1 MIYLVTAEQK
11 LFESD
16 LYKVIS
22 VQKSLDLLSKFEDN
36 IIQFDTE
43 TKGRDQHLGK
53 LLTAQFGNKD
63 KSIQIVVD
71 CTTINIVLYKEVI
84 ENALL
89 IGQNLK
95 FDLPW
100 LYNYGIIPLRVYDTM
115 IVEQLLYLGYPP
127 MGKPGGISYALNHIA
142 ERRLGVNIDKTVR
155 GQIIWRG
162 LDEEVIIYAAN
173 DVVHLCDIASK
184 QMIDARRLKCTKAV
198 KIECDFV
205 PVIAYLEWCGIKL
218 DVNKW
223 KAKMAKDE
231 AVRQEK
237 LEELNQFVVDFYKE
251 HQGKD
256 ETIVIQHRVDGIEDN
271 INFESFKSRA
281 CSAVYKNEEG
291 INVQDYIIPFYT
303 FTESGKKKIPY
314 VKVDLQGDLFS
325 GFNTGVQCAINWGSS
340 KQTIYFFKILGFNTK
355 TEDKE
360 TGEEKDSAL
369 EKVLSKQKGINDDF
383 LKLYFDYTAADKL
396 CTTYGQNYLNA
407 INPRTGRIHTNFKQL
422 GASSGRMSC
431 GSKQT
436 NTDLEALKHS
446 ELMHFPVKKRKCGY
460 PQLQNLPHDKET
472 RACFIAEAG
481 NLMTSCD
488 YAALESRLGAD
499 IYNEQSMIDEYLHG
513 SGDIHS
519 LTAKHCFPVELDG
532 IDVKDIK
539 HLRPD
544 LRTKAKPVEFSQQFG
559 GSAKA
564 IQNSLGCS
572 FEEAKA
578 IAQNYNEGFSG
589 IAKFKE
595 KGFEAAKR
603 LGYVLICKAT
613 GHRTYLQG
621 WKEWVKMQNDDDF
634 WEEYEAAKHSL
645 KWEDFKETE
654 IYKTASE
661 ARRGSSKWSRLA
673 LNAPTQGSGII
684 ILKVA
689 MTNFF
694 HWIIENKYF
703 KIIKIC
709 DLIHDESVIEYPKT
723 MEFVADKLKYFME
736 EASSKY
742 CHKLPIPAEAETG
755 LFWIH

>member
-11 LFESD
+11 LFKSNLYEVISIDESLTL
-16 LYKVIS
+16 LYK
-22 VQKSLDLLSKFEDN
+22 FENN

-43 TKGRDQHLGK
+43 TKGRDQHIGK

-71 CTTINIVLYKEVI
+71 CTTINILLYKDVI

-100 LYNYGIIPLRVYDTM
+100 LYNYGIVPLKVYDTM

-127 MGKPGGISYALNHIA
+127 MGSPGGISYALNHIA
-142 ERRLGVNIDKTVR
+142 ERRLGINIDKTIR

-162 LDEEVIIYAAN
+162 LDEEVIKYGAT
-173 DVVHLCDIASK
+173 DVVPLYDIAAK
-184 QMIDARRLKCTKAV
+184 QMADARRLKCTKAV

-218 DVNKW
+218 DVDKW

-231 AVRQEK
+231 TIRQEK
-237 LEELNQFVVDFYKE
+237 LELLNQFVVNFYKE
-251 HQGKD
+251 HNGKD
-256 ETIVIQHRVDGIEDN
+256 DVIVIQHRVDGIEDN
-271 INFESFKSRA
+271 INFESFDSRA
-281 CSAVYKNEEG
+281 CSAVYKNKEG
-291 INVQDYIIPFYT
+291 INVQDYIIPFYILQDK
-303 FTESGKKKIPY
+303 SKKKIPF
-314 VKVDLQGDLFS
+314 VNVDLQGDLFS
-325 GFNTGVQCAINWGSS
+325 GFNTGVQCVINWNSS

-355 TEDKE
+355 TEDKK

-369 EKVLSKQKGINDDF
+369 EKVLSKQKGINDEF
-383 LKLYFDYTAADKL
+383 LKIYFDYTAADKL
-396 CTTYGQNYLNA
+396 CTTYGQNYINA
-407 INPRTGRIHTNFKQL
+407 INPKTGRIHTNFKQL

-436 NTDLEALKHS
+436 NTDLEALKHA
-446 ELMHFPVKKRKCGY
+446 ELMHLPAKQRKCGY

-472 RACFIAEAG
+472 RACFVAEAG

-519 LTAKHCFPVELDG
+519 LTAKHCFPKELDG

-539 HLRPD
+539 HLRSD

-564 IQNSLGCS
+564 IQNSLGCTL
-572 FEEAKA
+572 EEAKV
-578 IAQNYNEGFSG
+578 IAKNYNEGFSG

-595 KGFEAAKR
+595 KGFEEAKR
-603 LGYVLICKAT
+603 LGYVLICKET
-613 GHRTYLQG
+613 GHRTHLQG
-621 WKEWVKMQNDDDF
+621 WKEWVKMQNDEDF
-634 WEEYEAAKHSL
+634 WEEYEAAKSTL
-645 KWEDFKETE
+645 KWTDFKETE
-654 IYKTASE
+654 VYKIASE

-694 HWIIENKYF
+694 HWIVKNNYF

-709 DLIHDESVIEYPKT
+709 DLVHDEAVIEYPKT